1 MRESIPRNA
10 MEKRVDAED
19 RVMSLGLTALAEE
32 RMAYP
37 NLYPFPARMA
47 SIPPRTPDQYGSSYI
62 PTHMNLEQ

>member
-19 RVMSLGLTALAEE
+19 RVMSLGLTAIAEE
-32 RMAYP
+32 MVAYP

-47 SIPPRTPDQYGSSYI
+47 WLPPRTPDQYGSSDI